1 MYRLKEPSRTDL
13 EPFFNDARETILGRI
28 KDWLDGKVIDVKVP
42 CGSKKLDLTAK
53 INPGGL
59 TEEYLKLYSN
69 EDNLKELML
78 GRMSDFVQ
86 LVRDLKDK
94 ALKKGYPQEYIFDSL
109 TLKDYER
116 LENGGRKLN
125 LKLATTFDHFNTIF
139 HDVFVDHG
147 YNGEKS
153 KKEPVFKKDE
163 FVKLH
168 NLRICPYCGRAF
180 IYSVQREGDNTVVK
194 PQLDH
199 FLPKGKYPFLA
210 LSFMNLIPS
219 CQTCNMKDCKGENVP
234 IEDFH
239 FPIKYRIQYP
249 YMFEANKLT
258 FEYVLNGSHYSRDD
272 NFDIKVN
279 YHGDKVLE
287 KGCNEYLKI
296 EELYKHHNVELAGM
310 YRQMMVLA
318 SKATF
323 YYEKFKIDKHFLRPN
338 PMMVLGFN
346 LNEANSGKYMLYKFK
361 NDVYFQMMSGEV
373 RKLFY

>member
-1 MYRLKEPSRTDL
+1 MYKLKEPSRKDF
-13 EPFFNDARETILGRI
+13 EPFFNDAKNTILGRI
-28 KDWLDGKVIDVKVP
+28 KDWLDGKVVDVKVS
-42 CGSKKLDLTAK
+42 CGSKKLNLTAK

-94 ALKKGYPQEYIFDSL
+94 AVKTGYPQDYIFDSL

-116 LENGGRKLN
+116 LENGGKK
-125 LKLATTFDHFNTIF
+125 LKLKLTATFDHFNTIF

-163 FVKLH
+163 FVKLL

-219 CQTCNMKDCKGENVP
+219 CQTCNMKDCKGENNP

-249 YMFEANKLT
+249 YSFDAKKLT

-279 YHGDKVLE
+279 YHGDKDLE

-338 PMMVLGFN
+338 PMIVLGFN

-361 NDVYFQMMSGEV
+361 NDIYLQMMGGEV
-373 RKLFY
+373 RKLF